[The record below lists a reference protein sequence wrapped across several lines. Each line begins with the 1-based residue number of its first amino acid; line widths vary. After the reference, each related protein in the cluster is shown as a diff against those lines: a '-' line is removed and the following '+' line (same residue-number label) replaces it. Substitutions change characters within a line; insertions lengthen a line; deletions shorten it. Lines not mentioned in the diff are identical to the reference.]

1 MARDKNAKTETASKL
16 LKNWNATL
24 DSDSPQAAL
33 GLTAKMILSNDCSG
47 TNKLMEGRNGRG
59 LIVLD
64 VEETVQFGDL
74 EQVTN
79 PFAHV
84 HQL

>member
-16 LKNWNATL
+16 LKNAAL